1 MAIIDSG
8 SNSAGKANV
17 DAGYN
22 LNVTLPQANPITGTA
37 HPEYVG
43 AARMF
48 SENDAGTVT
57 GVPYLKSP
65 ETSSDYRLRVG
76 TDTVLFNDTFNAT
89 TQNMNLWSYTAAT
102 LTCTQPGGYLQF
114 GTVQGTA
121 AAHGAFYRTF
131 QYFPLIGTAPLA
143 VEFSGSSNTSSLV
156 ANEAFYAGIGLPSA
170 GGTIPTDGCWFK
182 MTSAGLFGELQYNGG
197 SVSQVTL
204 MNTQIALATNA
215 RFTMVIA
222 EDEIEFWVND
232 VLYGELPV
240 PVGYGQPFMTGS
252 LPVFLQKICTGV
264 VANSNVIRVTD
275 LTVSLMDL
283 AISKPWAQQ
292 LAGQYLMGYVQ
303 QNGTAIGVNGSQ
315 TQFVGTVTTGS
326 TPVATNAAG
335 ANATAN
341 TTGLGG
347 TGQMTATVSSA
358 TDVIAT
364 SYQNPAGTINL
375 TARNLYIKGIKI
387 SAINYGATVA
397 TTPTT
402 LMWSIGF
409 GHTAVSMQT
418 LTTGSFVSATTHAP
432 NRLHIGFQSVPV
444 GALAGTM
451 YGPDIVMTFDTP
463 IVIRPGE
470 FVNTFLKQIIGTA
483 TASQTILYTVF
494 FDAYWE

>member
-22 LNVTLPQANPITGTA
+22 LQVALSNTPA
-37 HPEYVG
+37 YVG
-43 AARMF
+43 GVRML
-48 SENDAGTVT
+48 SENDAGTIT
-57 GVPYLKSP
+57 GTPYLKSP

-76 TDTVLFNDTFNAT
+76 VDTILFTDTFNAT
-89 TQNMNLWSYTAAT
+89 TQNLNTWSYTAAT

-121 AAHGAFYRTF
+121 AAHGAFMRTF

-143 VEFSGSSNTSSLV
+143 VEFSGSSNTSNLV
-156 ANEAFYAGIGLPSA
+156 ANEEFYAGLGLPSA
-170 GGTIPTDGCWFK
+170 GGTVPTDGCWFK
-182 MTSAGLFGELQYNGG
+182 MTSGGLFGEQRYNGG
-197 SVSQVTL
+197 ALTQVTL
-204 MNTQIALATNA
+204 MNSQITLATNT
-215 RFTMVIA
+215 RFVMVVG
-222 EDEIEFWVND
+222 EDKIEFWVND
-232 VLYGELPV
+232 VLYGEITIPT
-240 PVGYGQPFMTGS
+240 GTGQPFMQGS

-264 VANSNVIRVTD
+264 VANTNVIRVTD

-283 AISKPWAQQ
+283 ATNKPWSHQAASQH
-292 LAGQYLMGYVQ
+292 LMGYVQ
-303 QNGTAIGVNGSQ
+303 QNGTAIGTTGAT

-335 ANATAN
+335 SNTTAN
-341 TTGLGG
+341 STGLGG
-347 TGQMTATVSSA
+347 TGQMTASASSA

-364 SYQNPAGTINL
+364 SYLNPAGTVNL
-375 TARNLYIKGIKI
+375 TGRNLIVCGVKI

-409 GHTAVSMQT
+409 GQTAVSMAT
-418 LTTGSFVSATTHAP
+418 VTTASFGSGTTHAP
-432 NRLHIGFQSVPV
+432 NRLHIGFQSVAV
-444 GALAGTM
+444 GALAGTP
-451 YGPDIVMTFDTP
+451 YGPDILLKFTTP
-463 IVIRPGE
+463 IVVRPGE
-470 FVNTFLKQIIGTA
+470 YINTFLKQIIGTA